1 MESTMETPYPEKHYP
16 LTFSVDY
23 PDREL
28 NRLSTFFRVFA
39 IIPIAFVLATV
50 SGGQYSS
57 GTGDT
62 ATYIAAAG
70 GILFF
75 GPLLMLL
82 FRKKYPAW
90 WSDWNR
96 ELLRFSNRVY
106 VYLYLMDDTYPSTD
120 EHQAVH
126 LDFARTEQPIP
137 ATPPSPSASGASTT
151 RAGLP
156 RPSRSRQR

>member
-62 ATYIAAAG
+62 N
-70 GILFF
+70 L
-75 GPLLMLL
+75 
-82 FRKKYPAW
+82 
-90 WSDWNR
+90 
-96 ELLRFSNRVY
+96 
-106 VYLYLMDDTYPSTD
+106 
-120 EHQAVH
+120 
-126 LDFARTEQPIP
+126 
-137 ATPPSPSASGASTT
+137 
-151 RAGLP
+151 
-156 RPSRSRQR
+156 